1 MDRIVVGIDG
11 SEPSRRALRWAIEEA
26 RLRGADV
33 EAVHAWTPPY
43 VGGYPYTATVF
54 DPVEYERAA
63 RQLLDDVVDE
73 ADAAGLSAPIERLV
87 IDGPAARGLLDAA
100 KDAALVVVGSRG
112 RGGFAGL
119 LLGST
124 SQQVCHHATC
134 PVVVIPDES

>member
-11 SEPSRRALRWAIEEA
+11 SEPSRRALRWAVEEA
-26 RLRGADV
+26 RLRGAAV
-33 EAVHAWTPPY
+33 EAVHSWSPPF
-43 VGGYPYTATVF
+43 VGGYPYTATMF
-54 DPVEYERAA
+54 EPAEFERAA
-63 RQLLDDVVDE
+63 AQLLDDVVGST
-73 ADAAGLSAPIERLV
+73 DAAGLQAPIERRV
-87 IDGPAARGLLDAA
+87 VEGPAARVLVDAS
-100 KDAALVVVGSRG
+100 KDAALLVVGSRG

>member
-1 MDRIVVGIDG
+1 MERIVVGIDG
-11 SEPSRRALRWAIEEA
+11 SEPSRRALRWAVEEA
-26 RLRGADV
+26 RLRGATV
-33 EAVHAWTPPY
+33 EAVHAWAPPF

-54 DPVEYERAA
+54 EPAEFERAA
-63 RQLLDDVVDE
+63 KDLLDGVVD
-73 ADAAGLSAPIERLV
+73 ATDGAGLPAPIERQV
-87 IDGPAARGLLDAA
+87 VEGPAPRALLDAS
-100 KDAALVVVGSRG
+100 KGAALLVVGSRG